1 MPRRGVAR
9 RAETRPSS
17 RARTDRAGCS
27 VRIPSTPVDSPASQ
41 RRLSAWS
48 ALAAG
53 FSLACSGRESSHA
66 GFSPGAGELVARP
79 GGGYFLADSHF
90 GGAAS
95 RVQLLELGWGRLVD
109 VYDVDAGGAR
119 SPRPVLRDVV
129 IGEIPAFD
137 TDVRFEVGASK
148 GDSRLTILRPRGAP
162 DAGRGTFESVLRRV
176 TVLGQVLARHD
187 DGSAAPPVSL
197 VPRDAT
203 LVLRFDDLLEDG
215 PGARA
220 NLTEAVRFFAGYPPV
235 TPQPA
240 RIVFDPSHGGLAGGE
255 FHSTRVLVDFTLSE
269 DEASD
274 LPYTA
279 PVDVIGL
286 PASSPVSAEPNVSVR
301 LPARGDE
308 TDGRFLRI
316 TNLAGR
322 GLELSG
328 PTDAAAGEIVRAF
341 RSGNTE
347 DVNGG
352 RLLDRARPE
361 LVAMWGV
368 RVEAARDDP
377 LGPAGLGFVAT
388 LGFETAC
395 RASALPGDAVE
406 VGGASYEVRAPG
418 ATVDLDGRLRELRLL
433 RLDDEPLAF
442 AQSMLGLARFQA
454 RYRPDGEESGVPPAC
469 WVSFAPGAGEPPAR
483 RVDARSFVSVRFSE
497 PMDPDSFRA
506 FDTLRLLRGPE
517 DGQPVAADGI
527 VVGSIRVDP
536 DLQDFTFVPSLP
548 LANDGALEYRVE
560 LLEGLLGVRDLSGS
574 RLTGSFGRAPFAL
587 RDDQALES
595 NGGLALRFASIDEI
609 PPLSLEDWRGQATLD
624 EDNGT
629 IRPRPPA
636 LRAYT
641 VDRGNPIP
649 SLMQT
654 WALGV
659 QTPLSPLGSKLQAL
673 WRYVD
678 FGFLVRDESLYNLD
692 VVGMSWAPL
701 GGAVSADVYPQFEV
715 RLAHSRFLPDE
726 SSGPANGPFYPDSG
740 LLTRPRRFSD
750 NLIEPQVV
758 VHPRQLG
765 YVIKPADLFIG
776 GLSTPLMPFPWNR
789 SGAPPT
795 SYTWRD
801 TALIVRGGQNSP
813 GIPLDIEVGPPF
825 RFEPAIG
832 AIAGP
837 GKVPSIG
844 LPLLWEIRTYPTDA
858 GLGFNSL
865 DILIP
870 STFGFAFPHWRAYST
885 GGIDESGRTVV
896 KDPDLEFTPSGGFN
910 PSSTPP
916 GKPTGFQA
924 DTSVYVGQID
934 TVVRVSRVL
943 TAWIDTG
950 VVAPRYV
957 EPVMEPRQMP
967 GKSAVLL
974 DFRGATGFASSAGT
988 QPFDARAM
996 DVYGEI
1002 EAGAVQF
1009 HAGGQWSSD
1018 ITSLDGA
1025 QFLQLRLSFVNDVAG
1040 GLAAELDSLGW
1051 AFEH

>member
-1 MPRRGVAR
+1 
-9 RAETRPSS
+9 
-17 RARTDRAGCS
+17 
-27 VRIPSTPVDSPASQ
+27 VDSPASQ

-506 FDTLRLLRGPE
+506 FDTFRLIRRAAS
-517 DGQPVAADGI
+517 GQPDLARDL
-527 VVGSIRVDP
+527 VVGAVRP
-536 DLQDFTFVPSLP
+536 ARDLRQFALVPRLP
-548 LANDGALEYRVE
+548 LANHEMRFYRVE
-560 LLEGLLGVRDLSGS
+560 LAAGPNGVRDLAGNP
-574 RLTGSFGRAPFAL
+574 LPDSFGGTLFELDP
-587 RDDQALES
+587 DQPVQRS
-595 NGGLALRFASIDEI
+595 GGLALRFSATDEL
-609 PPLSLEDWRGQATLD
+609 PPLGAPDFRGQATVEHGGIL
-624 EDNGT
+624 
-629 IRPRPPA
+629 RPREPRYA
-636 LRAYT
+636 TYFA
-641 VDRGNPIP
+641 DRSNPIP
-649 SLMQT
+649 KMMQPF
-654 WALGV
+654 AQGV

-678 FGFLVRDESLYNLD
+678 FGFQLLDERFLNLD
-692 VVGMSWAPL
+692 VIGMYWSPL
-701 GGAVSADVYPQFEV
+701 DGRVNSDFYPEFEM
-715 RLAHSRFLPDE
+715 RMAHARFLPDE
-726 SSGPANGPFYPDSG
+726 SLSLVSGTMYPLSG
-740 LLTRPRRFSD
+740 LVGGPSPFTANLLEDPRGRQ
-750 NLIEPQVV
+750 LV
-758 VHPRQLG
+758 VHPRALG
-765 YVIKPADLFIG
+765 YHVQPVDLRFSERG
-776 GLSTPLMPFPWNR
+776 TPLMPFPWNR
-789 SGAPPT
+789 TGAPRT
-795 SYTWRD
+795 SFTWRD
-801 TALIVRGGQNSP
+801 SSLVARAGPNGP
-813 GIPLDIEVGPPF
+813 GIPLDIETNRPLTGSV
-825 RFEPAIG
+825 
-832 AIAGP
+832 AGP
-837 GKVPSIG
+837 GKVPAIG
-844 LPLLWEIRTYPTDA
+844 LPLLWEIRCYPSSR
-858 GLGFNSL
+858 GLGLNSF
-865 DILIP
+865 DILIAAP
-870 STFGFAFPHWRAYST
+870 GFPQPNFRAFST
-885 GGIDESGRTVV
+885 GGVDHTGQVV
-896 KDPDLEFTPSGGFN
+896 FVNPDLELVPQGGFN
-910 PSSTPP
+910 PSTSPP
-916 GKPTGFQA
+916 GRPTPFSA
-924 DTSVYVGQID
+924 DNSFYVGAID
-934 TVVRVSRVL
+934 TVVRVSRIV
-943 TAWIDTG
+943 TVWMDTG
-950 VVAPRYV
+950 AAAPRFA
-957 EPVMEPRQMP
+957 EPVIEPRRHV
-967 GKSAVLL
+967 GSTAVVVE
-974 DFRGATGFASSAGT
+974 FRGAHGFTGEAGSSA
-988 QPFDARAM
+988 FDASRLDPHG
-996 DVYGEI
+996 DVLPGGVVLH
-1002 EAGAVQF
+1002 GAS
-1009 HAGGQWSSD
+1009 WSD
-1018 ITSLDGA
+1018 DLTSIDGA
-1025 QFLQLRLSFVNDVAG
+1025 RFVQARVSFLNDVEH
-1040 GLAAELDSLGW
+1040 GLSPELDSLGV
-1051 AFEH
+1051 AFED